1 MEEEIDVYL
10 LHDKDDIMNRMLI
23 LLLAMLLPGLQVMA
37 QSRKTIETTTD
48 ITMFAPALV
57 GAGVALSKGDYKGL
71 LQLGESLVASV
82 AVSYALKYTVKKE
95 RPDGS
100 DRHSFPSNHSGF
112 SFAGA
117 TFLQKRYGWKWGVPA
132 YIVSGYVAWGRVY
145 SRKHDAWDVI
155 AGAAIGVGSG
165 LLFTTKYAKKHDIA
179 LSPVV
184 GSDGSCG
191 IYFSMKL

>member
-1 MEEEIDVYL
+1 
-10 LHDKDDIMNRMLI
+10 MN
-23 LLLAMLLPGLQVMA
+23 
-37 QSRKTIETTTD
+37 
-48 ITMFAPALV
+48 F
-57 GAGVALSKGDYKGL
+57 
-71 LQLGESLVASV
+71 
-82 AVSYALKYTVKKE
+82 ALKYTVKKE

-132 YIVSGYVAWGRVY
+132 YILSGYVAWGRVY
-145 SRKHDAWDVI
+145 SKKHDAWDVI

-179 LSPVV
+179 LSPIV
-184 GSDGSCG
+184 GSNGDCG